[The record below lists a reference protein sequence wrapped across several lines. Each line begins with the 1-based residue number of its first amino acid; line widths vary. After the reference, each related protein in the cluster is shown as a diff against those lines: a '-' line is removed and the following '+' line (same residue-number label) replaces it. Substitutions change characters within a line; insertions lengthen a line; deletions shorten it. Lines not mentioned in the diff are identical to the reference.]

1 VRLEPVPVGLLD
13 FEAVFRR
20 ETEQLLLEWLRRG
33 LAVGIVLYAV
43 FALLD
48 HTVAPGQ
55 LSSLLAV
62 RGLVIFLAVLTIAF
76 SYSEKSKD
84 YLVPVS
90 VGMLYV
96 AATGIS
102 VMTTRL
108 GGFSSNYYFG
118 ILLVLFFVGLFMPWT
133 LRVTVLFCAL
143 VCISYFLLNLTAHGP
158 SPIIVSPALFL
169 LSTSVF
175 TCLASAAGNRSR
187 RRDLALRLRLQEA
200 NEELTRIDA
209 AKTRFFA
216 NVSHEL
222 RTPLTLM
229 LGPVEALLR
238 EEIRT
243 ERKTL
248 LHSVRTNSRR
258 LLRQVNLL
266 LDTAKL
272 ESGRL
277 VLEPEEGDLA
287 KLLLELVDASAPHA
301 ENRGLD
307 LRTEGLEELS
317 PFAFDRAKM
326 EMIAANLLSNALK
339 FTPEGGRIVLRAE
352 SNEDSVIF
360 EVEDTGPGI
369 PEDQREL
376 IFDRF
381 HQVDT
386 SLSREEGTGLGLSL
400 ARELARLHGGDLTV
414 KSEEG
419 KGSTFRV
426 EVPCHGEHFPLERRR
441 ASRRKEDQLIRARAD
456 ALTAREYEVRSKSDT
471 LLADL
476 RSPHISQAS
485 LAKAVAPPDAPQ
497 LLIVEDNSDLRAF
510 LESQLSRQY
519 RVATAKNG
527 VEGLQRAHQVRPALV
542 VSDIMMPKMD
552 GYEFCRRLR
561 ADPGLAAIPVIL
573 VTAKA
578 GSEAIVEGLE
588 IGADD
593 YVTKPFSVEELE
605 ARIAANLRAKETE
618 KALHE
623 RESRLAAIGQ
633 LTSTVVH
640 DLRNALTLIQGY
652 SDLARS
658 TAAGGGKAEDVVEEL
673 DQIGGA
679 TRRLRRMTSEILE
692 FARGGGELNRQKIA
706 ARAYL
711 MGLVES
717 FAAHL
722 GEQGIEVESQIDVDS
737 ELSIW
742 LDPDGFQRVV
752 ENLVLNARD
761 AVLESD
767 GERKLVIQA
776 GRRGDTLEVR
786 VADTGPGISGLGLV
800 TVRNLVKAHGGDV
813 RVEPKSP
820 EGGAAF
826 TVVLPLRKSRVRQ
839 QEDRKVTPIRV
850 VQ

>member
-1 VRLEPVPVGLLD
+1 VTRESVSAELSD
-13 FEAVFRR
+13 FEAVFRQ
-20 ETEQLLLEWLRRG
+20 ETERLLLEWLRRG
-33 LAVGIVLYAV
+33 LALGIVLYAA

-48 HTVAPGQ
+48 HTVAPDQ
-55 LSSLLAV
+55 LRFLLTV
-62 RGLVIFLAVLTIAF
+62 RGLVIAFAVLTITS
-76 SYSEKSKD
+76 SYSDRLKNI
-84 YLVPVS
+84 LVPVS
-90 VGMLYV
+90 VGMLYL

-102 VMTTRL
+102 LMTTRL

-118 ILLVLFFVGLFMPWT
+118 ILLVLFFVGLFMPWS
-133 LRVTVLFCAL
+133 LRVTVLFCSL
-143 VCISYFLLNLTAHGP
+143 VCG
-158 SPIIVSPALFL
+158 
-169 LSTSVF
+169 
-175 TCLASAAGNRSR
+175 SR
-187 RRDLALRLRLQEA
+187 RRDLALRLRLEEA

-229 LGPVEALLR
+229 LGPVEALMR
-238 EEIRT
+238 EEVRG
-243 ERKTL
+243 ERRTL
-248 LHSVRTNSRR
+248 LRSIRTNSRR

-277 VLEPEEGDLA
+277 VLEPEKADLA
-287 KLLLELVDASAPHA
+287 KLLRELVDASAPHA
-301 ENRGLD
+301 KNRGLE
-307 LRTEGLEELS
+307 LKTEGLEDLS
-317 PFAFDRAKM
+317 PFGFDRDKM

-360 EVEDTGPGI
+360 EVEDSGPGI
-369 PEDQREL
+369 PGDQREL

-414 KSEEG
+414 QSEEG

-426 EVPCHGEHFPLERRR
+426 KVPCHGDHSPLERRR
-441 ASRRKEDQLIRARAD
+441 ARRRKEDQLIRARAD
-456 ALTAREYEVRSKSDT
+456 ALTAREYEVRSKTDT

-476 RSPHISQAS
+476 RTPRISEDSVAR
-485 LAKAVAPPDAPQ
+485 AIAPPDAPQ

-519 RVATAKNG
+519 RVATAKDG

-542 VSDIMMPKMD
+542 ISDIMMPKMD

-588 IGADD
+588 TGADD
-593 YVTKPFSVEELE
+593 YVTKPFSIEELE

-679 TRRLRRMTSEILE
+679 TRRLKRMTREILE
-692 FARGGGELNRQKIA
+692 FARGGGELERQRIA
-706 ARAYL
+706 ARDYL
-711 MGLVES
+711 AGLVES

-722 GEQGIEVESQIDVDS
+722 GEQGIEVESEIDVPP

-786 VADTGPGISGLGLV
+786 VADTGPGISPDLADRLFEPFASKKAQGTGLGLV
-800 TVRNLVKAHGGDV
+800 TVCNLVKAHGGDV

-826 TVVLPLRKSRVRQ
+826 TVVLPLRKSGVRQ
-839 QEDRKVTPIRV
+839 QDDKKVTPIRV

>member
-1 VRLEPVPVGLLD
+1 
-13 FEAVFRR
+13 
-20 ETEQLLLEWLRRG
+20 
-33 LAVGIVLYAV
+33 
-43 FALLD
+43 
-48 HTVAPGQ
+48 
-55 LSSLLAV
+55 
-62 RGLVIFLAVLTIAF
+62 
-76 SYSEKSKD
+76 
-84 YLVPVS
+84 
-90 VGMLYV
+90 
-96 AATGIS
+96 
-102 VMTTRL
+102 
-108 GGFSSNYYFG
+108 
-118 ILLVLFFVGLFMPWT
+118 
-133 LRVTVLFCAL
+133 
-143 VCISYFLLNLTAHGP
+143 
-158 SPIIVSPALFL
+158 
-169 LSTSVF
+169 
-175 TCLASAAGNRSR
+175 
-187 RRDLALRLRLQEA
+187 
-200 NEELTRIDA
+200 
-209 AKTRFFA
+209 
-216 NVSHEL
+216 
-222 RTPLTLM
+222 M

-786 VADTGPGISGLGLV
+786 VADTGPGISSDLADRLFEPFATKKAQGTGLGLV